1 MYWSVLDGQC
11 LKDGAD
17 VNYTNLLMERKNL
30 PENGVCSGNTETV
43 REKEHRVTYWNTQP
57 TTVIRV
63 SLLYHNSDIIY
74 ET

>member
-17 VNYTNLLMERKNL
+17 VNYTNLLMEGKNL

-43 REKEHRVTYWNTQP
+43 REKEHRVTYWNT
-57 TTVIRV
+57 
-63 SLLYHNSDIIY
+63 
-74 ET
+74 